1 MLSSYQSDH
10 QDLVRSLELSVT
22 PCSLDSIH
30 LFFCL
35 LYTAGD
41 TAGHII
47 SSISDV
53 IKSIVLQQDIYHE
66 YESASVVEAVIP
78 ILITFILCLLF
89 LAWHEHNKKNRWISG
104 IFKPYKGFST

>member
-1 MLSSYQSDH
+1 MESNDQNKWYYKILS
-10 QDLVRSLELSVT
+10 LLKLETTTKHGRTNLAGV
-22 PCSLDSIH
+22 LIVAI
-30 LFFCL
+30 FCL

-89 LAWHEHNKKNRWISG
+89 LAWHEHNKKNR
-104 IFKPYKGFST
+104 